1 MTREELL
8 RASIEEFRD
17 HQENALFWTCER
29 IFTSSGYCYI
39 LLRESRPISCAIHFN
54 RSFESDENIGKYENN
69 DMQINTREELDFGG
83 VIEYK
88 GLFCALV
95 SQGNWNATMGQ
106 FHYMGA
112 GSFGPI
118 SKLFLITNEEEVNKK
133 IGVDSMPIFMNLE
146 FGVPIVPSYYMAESQ
161 KSYVMVD
168 VSYEGDITPIVSTR
182 ESYEQIKVDS
192 VKLTFVNFTTHD
204 AMKFLERLQNLS
216 LSQEAEFGFLSTP
229 GLQAKHTY
237 QISFNWK
244 ALVYESSF
252 RINYCLRGYYEK
264 EKDII
269 RIREA
274 FFKSLSF
281 L

>member
-8 RASIEEFRD
+8 KASIEEFRD
-17 HQENALFWTCER
+17 YQENALFWSCER

-39 LLRESRPISCAIHFN
+39 LLKESKPISCAIHYN
-54 RSFESDENIGKYENN
+54 RSFESDEYIGKYESN
-69 DMQINTREELDFGG
+69 DMQINTREDLGFDGI
-83 VIEYK
+83 IEYR

-106 FHYMGA
+106 YHYLGT

-118 SKLFLITNEEEVNKK
+118 NKQFLITSESEVNKK
-133 IGVDSMPIFMNLE
+133 IGVDSMPLFMNLE
-146 FGVPIVPSYYMAESQ
+146 FGVPIVPSYYQAESQ
-161 KSYVMVD
+161 TSYVMVD
-168 VSYEGDITPIVSTR
+168 VDYEGDMTPIVATR
-182 ESYEQIKVDS
+182 QSYEQIKVDN
-192 VKLTFVNFTTHD
+192 VRLTFVNFTTHD

-216 LSQEAEFGFLSTP
+216 LSSEASFGFLTIP

-244 ALVYESSF
+244 ALVYESTF
-252 RINYCLRGYYEK
+252 KINYCLRGYYES

-274 FFKSLSF
+274 FFKTLR
-281 L
+281 LL

>member
-8 RASIEEFRD
+8 KASIEEFRD
-17 HQENALFWTCER
+17 LQENALFWTCER

-39 LLRESRPISCAIHFN
+39 LLKESRPISCAIHFN
-54 RSFESDENIGKYENN
+54 RSFESDENIGKYESN
-69 DMQINTREELDFGG
+69 DMQINTREDLGFEGI
-83 VIEYK
+83 IEYK

-106 FHYMGA
+106 YHYQGT

-118 SKLFLITNEEEVNKK
+118 NKQFLITNEQEVNKK

-146 FGVPIVPSYYMAESQ
+146 FGVPIVPSYYMAKSQ
-161 KSYVMVD
+161 NSYVMVD
-168 VSYEGDITPIVSTR
+168 VEYEGDITPILSTR
-182 ESYEQIKVDS
+182 KSYEQIKVDN
-192 VKLTFVNFTTHD
+192 VKLTFVNFSTHD
-204 AMKFLERLQNLS
+204 AMKFLDRLQNLS
-216 LSQEAEFGFLSTP
+216 LSQNPTFGFLTIP
-229 GLQAKHTY
+229 GLQARHVY

-252 RINYCLRGYYEK
+252 KINYCLRGYYEN
-264 EKDII
+264 EKAII

-274 FFKSLSF
+274 FFESLRF

>member
-8 RASIEEFRD
+8 KASIEEFRD
-17 HQENALFWTCER
+17 LQENALFWTCER

-39 LLRESRPISCAIHFN
+39 LLKESRPISCAIHFN
-54 RSFESDENIGKYENN
+54 RSFESDENIGKYESN
-69 DMQINTREELDFGG
+69 DMQINTREDLGFEG

-106 FHYMGA
+106 YHYQGT

-118 SKLFLITNEEEVNKK
+118 NRQFLITNEQEVNKK

-146 FGVPIVPSYYMAESQ
+146 FGVPIVPSYYMAKSQ
-161 KSYVMVD
+161 TSYVMVD
-168 VSYEGDITPIVSTR
+168 VEYEGDITPILSTR
-182 ESYEQIKVDS
+182 KSYEQIKVDN
-192 VKLTFVNFTTHD
+192 VKLTFVNFSTHD
-204 AMKFLERLQNLS
+204 AMKFLDRLQNLS
-216 LSQEAEFGFLSTP
+216 LSQNPTFGFLTTP
-229 GLQAKHTY
+229 GLQAQHVY

-252 RINYCLRGYYEK
+252 KINYCLRGYYEN
-264 EKDII
+264 EKAII

-274 FFKSLSF
+274 FFESLRI